1 MKILD
6 GLYAFIW
13 RNPQENNC
21 NTYLI
26 KGSKTILIDPG
37 HLHLFDHVRVGLLG
51 LNLKPEDIDLVMI
64 THGHPDHLEAASL
77 FKKPTLFTMS
87 EAEYGFIQEWT
98 GRKMGELFNGFE
110 PDFFLQEGELIVGDL
125 TFQVLAAPGH
135 SPGSICLYWPE
146 HRVLFTGDL
155 IFSQGIGRTDLPG
168 GDGGLL
174 KESIKRLAGLNVEYI
189 LSGHGEVIKGKKE
202 VEDNFRMIENDWF
215 DYL

>member
-6 GLYAFIW
+6 DLYAFIW

-37 HLHLFDHVRVGLLG
+37 HLHLFDHVRLGLLD
-51 LNLKPEDIDLVMI
+51 LNLTPENIDLVMI

-77 FKKPTLFTMS
+77 FKKPTLITMS
-87 EAEYGFIQEWT
+87 QAEYDFVQEWT
-98 GRKMGELFNGFE
+98 GRQVFETAAGFE
-110 PDFFLQEGELIVGDL
+110 LDFFLQEGEFIVGDL
-125 TFQVLAAPGH
+125 AFQVLAAPGH

-146 HRVLFTGDL
+146 QKALFTGDL
-155 IFSQGIGRTDLPG
+155 IFSQGVGRTDLPG

-202 VEDNFRMIENDWF
+202 VEDNFRMIENYWF
-215 DYL
+215 NYL

>member
-37 HLHLFDHVRVGLLG
+37 HLHLFDHVRVGLLD
-51 LNLKPEDIDLVMI
+51 LNLRPEDMDLVMI

-87 EAEYGFIQEWT
+87 QAEYGFIQDWT
-98 GRKMGELFNGFE
+98 GRKMRELFNGFE

-174 KESIKRLAGLNVEYI
+174 KESINRLAGLNVEYI
-189 LSGHGEVIKGKKE
+189 LSGHGEVIQGKKE

>member
-1 MKILD
+1 
-6 GLYAFIW
+6 
-13 RNPQENNC
+13 
-21 NTYLI
+21 LI
-26 KGSKTILIDPG
+26 KESKTILIDPG

-51 LNLKPEDIDLVMI
+51 LNLRPEDMDLVMI

-77 FKKPTLFTMS
+77 FKKPTLITMS
-87 EAEYGFIQEWT
+87 QAEYGFIQEWT

-135 SPGSICLYWPE
+135 SPGSICLYLPE

-174 KESIKRLAGLNVEYI
+174 KESINRLAGLNVEYI
-189 LSGHGEVIKGKKE
+189 LSGHGEVIQGKKE